1 MDKLVNDD
9 NSDDDYI
16 FLKQKDKLFNMKDD
30 KN

>member
-9 NSDDDYI
+9 NSDDDHI